1 MWQPF
6 APRIYNQGKHPSH
19 QNSSKTL
26 KASKVQSIS
35 HPLTFSNCME
45 LRLFLVP
52 PFLEHLDWCFLG
64 GLTGFS
70 FWPKAAFAISVGH
83 SFAGVAKCSCP
94 FQTQKCT
101 KCTKGIEHHS
111 HVNLTGVRFDQD
123 RTRSQNDIQMIS
135 GDIQICNKNF
145 EGRANDALRHF
156 ASIGFGPQKPQ
167 WRRSFTNDAS

>member
-1 MWQPF
+1 
-6 APRIYNQGKHPSH
+6 
-19 QNSSKTL
+19 
-26 KASKVQSIS
+26 
-35 HPLTFSNCME
+35 ME
-45 LRLFLVP
+45 LRPFLVP

-94 FQTQKCT
+94 FQTQKCKNHHNT
-101 KCTKGIEHHS
+101 KCIKGIEHHC
-111 HVNLTGVRFDQD
+111 HVNLTGLRFDQD

-135 GDIQICNKNF
+135 GDVRIYNKNF

-156 ASIGFGPQKPQ
+156 ASIGFGAQKPQ
-167 WRRSFTNDAS
+167 WRRNGANDVS